1 MDPGRWSCGI
11 GISSPRLTCHPKGQ
25 ACRALDLI
33 WITDS
38 EDVQLFRPGAAFPL
52 RGTFLHLGAEEHAL
66 YTGGS
71 VESYSTY
78 PGMQSTPPGGNTPG
92 PLDPQP
98 T

>member
-1 MDPGRWSCGI
+1 MAA

-38 EDVQLFRPGAAFPL
+38 EDVRLFRPGAALPL
-52 RGTFLHLGAEEHAL
+52 RGTFLHLGPEEHAL

-71 VESYSTY
+71 VEFYSTY
-78 PGMQSTPPGGNTPG
+78 PGMYVPHPVGYARPS
-92 PLDPQP
+92 
-98 T
+98 